1 MRFCSDSTS
10 FFVQYAVEDAEKI
23 LRKMLRKI
31 LRKILQKILRKT
43 LRKIPQKIL
52 LKTPQIP
59 PARQTIMTSSASSS
73 SPWPVARKPM
83 LSYSFLATALSL
95 FTVRATRPESPK
107 GFVRM

>member
-1 MRFCSDSTS
+1 MLWKILRI
-10 FFVQYAVEDAEKI
+10 I
-23 LRKMLRKI
+23 LRKMLIKMLKKMLWKMLRKMPKKI
-31 LRKILQKILRKT
+31 LRMILF
-43 LRKIPQKIL
+43 KIPQKML

-59 PARQTIMTSSASSS
+59 HARQTIMTSSASSS